1 MSEANT
7 QRSAKSFTAK
17 LPGINRI
24 KAVKDLLLAKLDT
37 LLSSLSNVDIKL
49 NALLE
54 NDSPLLQ
61 GVIALVKVTQ
71 KVQAQTN
78 QLQAQTNQIQA
89 QTNQIQAQ
97 TNQIQEQTNH
107 ILELLKSIQPKVVVE
122 SDADPET
129 RLMAYLYSYLP
140 SRCAIDIGANIGEV
154 SNKLLE
160 AGYEV
165 YAFEPF
171 PDTFNRLKQRFSGNS
186 LFHGYPIAIGAVDE
200 TRELYVAQDQSS
212 THIYKDST
220 LYNSLTKHTMPD
232 DLVFVDSVP
241 VQVRSL
247 ASLHDASELP
257 TDIGLVKIDTEGFD
271 LEVLRG
277 MGNYHYPVVMT
288 EFWDPHIP
296 FGRSAAY
303 NRLEDLVDEMKRKG
317 YHWYLTIY
325 RVWGSEGISF
335 YCNHPRT
342 VEHSWGNVLFFKN
355 YETFSHALKWCSTI
369 LATTYFN

>member
-78 QLQAQTNQIQA
+78 QIQA

-97 TNQIQEQTNH
+97 TDQIQAQTNQLQEQTNH

-160 AGYEV
+160 AGYE
-165 YAFEPF
+165 
-171 PDTFNRLKQRFSGNS
+171 
-186 LFHGYPIAIGAVDE
+186 
-200 TRELYVAQDQSS
+200 
-212 THIYKDST
+212 
-220 LYNSLTKHTMPD
+220 
-232 DLVFVDSVP
+232 
-241 VQVRSL
+241 
-247 ASLHDASELP
+247 
-257 TDIGLVKIDTEGFD
+257 
-271 LEVLRG
+271 
-277 MGNYHYPVVMT
+277 
-288 EFWDPHIP
+288 
-296 FGRSAAY
+296 
-303 NRLEDLVDEMKRKG
+303 
-317 YHWYLTIY
+317 
-325 RVWGSEGISF
+325 
-335 YCNHPRT
+335 
-342 VEHSWGNVLFFKN
+342 
-355 YETFSHALKWCSTI
+355 
-369 LATTYFN
+369 